1 MQADRNQKALH
12 ELAAKPGNSECCI
25 QCYGVAMFPEVP
37 IVLGLVRNF
46 VAISLYKLAV
56 IMALKVVR
64 KTRTYSTTSTVTE
77 TYL

>member
-1 MQADRNQKALH
+1 
-12 ELAAKPGNSECCI
+12 
-25 QCYGVAMFPEVP
+25 MFPEVP
-37 IVLGLVRNF
+37 IVSGLVRNF